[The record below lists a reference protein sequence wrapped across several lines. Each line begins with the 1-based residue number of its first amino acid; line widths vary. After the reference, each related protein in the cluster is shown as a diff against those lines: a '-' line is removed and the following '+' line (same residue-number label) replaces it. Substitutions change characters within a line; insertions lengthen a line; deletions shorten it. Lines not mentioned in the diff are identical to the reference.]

1 MRKIE
6 TKILKVT
13 PSNPEIHVIKIAAEI
28 IKEGGTVAFPTETV
42 YGLGANALDS
52 DAVMKIFIAKNRPA
66 DNPLIVHVSSKEEI
80 HFLVEELPEKVELLI
95 ENFWPGPLTLIL
107 KKSKIVPNET
117 TAGLNTVAI
126 RMPKHEVALALI
138 EQAGVP
144 IAAPS
149 ANLAGK
155 PSPTLAEH
163 VKKDLYGR
171 IDAIIDAGPTN
182 IGVEST
188 VIDMTSAVPMLLRPG
203 GITLEQL
210 KNILGKVELHPT
222 VLSEKSLLVEKIPS
236 PGMKH
241 RHYAPNAKLI
251 IIEGKKMEKI
261 MNKVQ
266 EIAHEYMKE
275 GKKVGILANN
285 ESKFMYNADVI
296 KSAGNRN
303 DFTEIARNLFRL
315 LREFDEE
322 NVDVVIA
329 EGISLKGIGLAI
341 MNRLRKAASY
351 NIINVD

>member
-1 MRKIE
+1 ME
-6 TKILKVT
+6 TKILKVK
-13 PSNPEIHVIKIAAEI
+13 PSNPEINVIRIAAEI

-52 DAVMKIFIAKNRPA
+52 DAVMKIFIAKNRPV

-80 HFLVEELPEKVELLI
+80 HVLVEELPEKVETLI
-95 ENFWPGPLTLIL
+95 EHFWPGPLTLIL
-107 KKSKIVPNET
+107 KKSNTIPDIT

-138 EQAGVP
+138 KEAGVP

-163 VKKDLYGR
+163 VKQDLSGR
-171 IDAIIDAGPTN
+171 IDAVIDAGSTN

-188 VIDMTSAVPMLLRPG
+188 VIDMTTSSPVILRPG

-210 KNILGKVELHPT
+210 KNILGKVDLHPT
-222 VLSEKSLLVEKIPS
+222 VLSEKSLLVKKIRS
-236 PGMKH
+236 PGMIYS
-241 RHYAPNAKLI
+241 HYAPNAKVI
-251 IIEGKKMEKI
+251 IIEGKKMENI

-266 EIAHEYMKE
+266 EIAHEYRQD
-275 GKKVGILANN
+275 GKKVGILATD
-285 ESKFMYNADVI
+285 ESKFTYDADVI
-296 KSAGNRN
+296 KSVGNRN
-303 DFTEIARNLFRL
+303 DFAEIARNLFRL

-322 NVDVVIA
+322 NVDMVIA
-329 EGISLKGIGLAI
+329 EGFSLKGIGLAI

-351 NIINVD
+351 NIIKVD